1 MSTHDS
7 DSHTHEQ
14 DTLGLANGFA
24 PLNAEASASGTL
36 SSSAFW
42 KGALLGAGV
51 ALLVTNDTV
60 QKTVVKA
67 VSAAMGMAAAGV
79 EEIKEKFEDARA
91 EAEAEEQAKFEDKN
105 L

>member
-1 MSTHDS
+1 MTTNHS
-7 DSHTHEQ
+7 DSQQTHSHETQ
-14 DTLGLANGFA
+14 GLANGFA
-24 PLNAEASASGTL
+24 PLNASSSSGTFG
-36 SSSAFW
+36 SSAFW

-67 VSAAMGMAAAGV
+67 VSRAMEVAVSGV

-91 EAEAEEQAKFEDKN
+91 EAEAEASVNGEDEN
-105 L
+105 